1 MEEGTIID
9 LFLNRK
15 EEAIE
20 EAKRLYGS
28 RLRAL
33 AKNLGLSDEDA
44 DEIENDTYLAAW
56 KKIPPN
62 EPYGYL
68 FRFLAKIAREKAID
82 LLRAKDRRER
92 SVRFVELTE
101 ELENVLPSM
110 QDVETEIEGREIV
123 KLISGFLRKETPE
136 RRQMFIR
143 RYWFLE
149 PIEAIAARYAFSQ
162 SKVKSMLLRTRREL
176 RTYLE
181 QEGYTL

>member
-123 KLISGFLRKETPE
+123 KIINGFLRKETPE

-149 PIEAIAARYAFSQ
+149 SVQDVASRFQVSEG
-162 SKVKSMLLRTRREL
+162 KVKTTLFRMRSRLRR
-176 RTYLE
+176 YLE
-181 QEGYTL
+181 KEGISV